1 MPKKGGLRQFANL
14 KGLDKKEGDVF
25 EEGVGVKTPMHT
37 MNRKLPRIFVGKNL
51 QMTQQN
57 LHTLI

>member
-1 MPKKGGLRQFANL
+1 MPKKGGLGPFANL

-51 QMTQQN
+51 
-57 LHTLI
+57 LTLI